1 MTGFELVLPY
11 GKIRAMAA
19 LTTTAS
25 IVETGRGPSIA
36 GTRTTVF
43 SVMDFLK
50 SGESRERIKQLLLIS
65 DDQLDAVLEYLDA
78 HKSTIEKEYSEIVR
92 RSEIRKEMYERI
104 FRERSPISP
113 DLPAEQRREL
123 LHQRLMKKQA
133 TPPPPQDGS
142 HHSSRS

>member
-11 GKIRAMAA
+11 GRIRAMAP

-133 TPPPPQDGS
+133 TPPPQDGS

>member
-1 MTGFELVLPY
+1 
-11 GKIRAMAA
+11 
-19 LTTTAS
+19 
-25 IVETGRGPSIA
+25 
-36 GTRTTVF
+36 
-43 SVMDFLK
+43 MDFLK

-133 TPPPPQDGS
+133 TPPPQD
-142 HHSSRS
+142 

>member
-1 MTGFELVLPY
+1 M
-11 GKIRAMAA
+11 IWNCAMAA

-65 DDQLDAVLEYLDA
+65 DDQLDAVLEYIDA
-78 HKSTIEKEYSEIVR
+78 HKSAIEEEYSEIVR
-92 RSEIRKEMYERI
+92 CSEIRKEMSERI

-113 DLPAEQRREL
+113 DLPADQRREL
-123 LHQRLMKKQA
+123 LRQRLVKKQA
-133 TPPPPQDGS
+133 TPPPQDGS